1 MSGSLRI
8 GDVGFCC
15 SGPDEASRPPSP
27 DGTGTV
33 LAMAQHASTDAH
45 TNPFELA
52 VIGGGNMGAALV
64 GGLLA
69 AGSTDPSTVAI
80 CEALPAR
87 REQLEAMFPG
97 VAITSDLPACR
108 AVVLAVKPGDIAGA
122 AATAVSV
129 GASRL
134 LSIAAGVTTAAIEQ
148 AAAAGGPQ
156 TEPVAVIRAMPNTP
170 ALVGQGASA
179 IAAGSAA
186 MESDLIWAEAI
197 LGAVGLVVRV
207 REEQLDAVTALSGSG
222 PAYLF
227 LVAESLVEA
236 GVRAGLPQELASALT
251 TQLLVGSA
259 ALLAER
265 GDPAALRVMV
275 TSPGGTTAAGLR
287 VLDERDVRAAFSD
300 AVQAAAARSR
310 ELAGPT

>member
-1 MSGSLRI
+1 
-8 GDVGFCC
+8 
-15 SGPDEASRPPSP
+15 
-27 DGTGTV
+27 
-33 LAMAQHASTDAH
+33 
-45 TNPFELA
+45 
-52 VIGGGNMGAALV
+52 MGAALV

-69 AGSTDPSTVAI
+69 AGSTDPSSIAI

-87 REQLEAMFPG
+87 REQLEMMFPA
-97 VAITSDLPACR
+97 VAVTSEPPVCR
-108 AVVLAVKPGDIAGA
+108 AAVLAVKPGDIAA
-122 AATAVSV
+122 AASAAVSA

-134 LSIAAGVTTAAIEQ
+134 LSIAAGVTTAAIEH
-148 AAAAGGPQ
+148 AATSGARA
-156 TEPVAVIRAMPNTP
+156 EPVAVIRAMPNTP
-170 ALVGQGASA
+170 ALVGEGASA

-186 MESDLIWAEAI
+186 MEDDLAWAEGI

-227 LVAESLVEA
+227 LVAESLIDA
-236 GVRAGLPQELASALT
+236 GVRAGLPEELSAALT

-300 AVQAAAARSR
+300 AVQAAATRSR
-310 ELAGPT
+310 ELAGP

>member
-1 MSGSLRI
+1 M
-8 GDVGFCC
+8 
-15 SGPDEASRPPSP
+15 
-27 DGTGTV
+27 
-33 LAMAQHASTDAH
+33 
-45 TNPFELA
+45 
-52 VIGGGNMGAALV
+52 
-64 GGLLA
+64 
-69 AGSTDPSTVAI
+69 
-80 CEALPAR
+80 
-87 REQLEAMFPG
+87 
-97 VAITSDLPACR
+97 
-108 AVVLAVKPGDIAGA
+108 
-122 AATAVSV
+122 
-129 GASRL
+129 
-134 LSIAAGVTTAAIEQ
+134 
-148 AAAAGGPQ
+148 
-156 TEPVAVIRAMPNTP
+156 
-170 ALVGQGASA
+170 
-179 IAAGSAA
+179 
-186 MESDLIWAEAI
+186 WAESI

-236 GVRAGLPQELASALT
+236 GVRAGLPQDLASALT

-310 ELAGPT
+310 ELAGPS